1 MKKAKAGRE
10 VSPLPRNMEV
20 VKRDFQKVRNMFF
33 ARSKVVTEK
42 AEYEFEMDKK
52 EVPVEAKA
60 LFWVLMQEFEKYLNE
75 QEASVTEELYAYL
88 EDKEKKEIL
97 LYEYGIKVVFDDE
110 AKWFFQKEL
119 TKEDWAEYDKACNKK
134 FKEELLKNMEH

>member
-10 VSPLPRNMEV
+10 ISPLPRNMEV

-33 ARSKVVTEK
+33 ARNKVVTEK

-88 EDKEKKEIL
+88 EDKEKKEIP

-119 TKEDWAEYDKACNKK
+119 TKKDWAEYDKACNKK